1 VSDRVDLLVIGG
13 GVAGTAAAA
22 EAARLGASV
31 ILVEKGERLGGS
43 GVLSA
48 GILWTA
54 PDRETLGR
62 VCPHGDPELGGALVD
77 GFDPAV
83 ERVRAEG
90 VEVSER
96 WSGQMGFGVA
106 HRIDIHGLLHAWRGR
121 IEAAGTIDFETAA
134 VEPIVEDGAVRGA
147 HVRGPGGTETIHAG
161 AVVLATGGFQGDADL
176 RRRLIGPGADEM
188 LVRSNQHSAGDG
200 LRIGLAAG
208 AGRSGALDSFY
219 GHLLPSPLRSF
230 GPDDYL
236 PLTQYHSKACVLV
249 NRFGRRFVDES
260 HGDEVSNQ
268 ALLRQ
273 PGARGVLLCDERVR
287 MTHAVGPPYPHGQEV
302 DRLALARDAGAR
314 IARADSLDEL
324 VEQVAEWEV
333 NGRRLRTT
341 LARYEAAARGA
352 PDDDDVPM
360 PAEPNP
366 LREPPFHA
374 VEVQPSITF
383 TFGGLRA
390 DRDGRALDAEG
401 APVPGLFVAGADM
414 GGLQETGYVG
424 GLILGLVFGP
434 RAAAAALGA
443 GEPRPTEV
451 VARG

>member
-1 VSDRVDLLVIGG
+1 VSVDLLVIGG

-22 EAARLGASV
+22 EATRLGASV
-31 ILVEKGERLGGS
+31 ILVEKGEGLGGS
-43 GVLSA
+43 GALSA

-106 HRIDIHGLLHAWRGR
+106 HRIDIHALLEAWRGR
-121 IEAAGTIDFETAA
+121 IEAAGTIAFETAA

-147 HVRGPGGTETIHAG
+147 RVRGPGGTNAIHAG

-176 RRRLIGPGADEM
+176 RRRLIGPGAERM
-188 LVRSNQHSAGDG
+188 LLRSNPHSAGDG

-208 AGRSGALDSFY
+208 AGPSSALDSFY

-260 HGDEVSNQ
+260 RGDEVSNQ
-268 ALLRQ
+268 ALLRER
-273 PGARGVLLCDERVR
+273 GARGVLLCDELVR
-287 MTHAVGPPYPHGQEV
+287 TTYAVGAPYPHGQVV
-302 DRLALARDAGAR
+302 DRLALAREAGAR
-314 IARADSLDEL
+314 VAQADSLDEL
-324 VEQVAEWEV
+324 VERVAEWDT

-341 LARYEAAARGA
+341 LARYDSAAAGGVA
-352 PDDDDVPM
+352 DGDAPM
-360 PAEPNP
+360 PAEPLP

-374 VEVQPSITF
+374 VEVQPAITF

-443 GEPRPTEV
+443 GEPRPEEAI
-451 VARG
+451 ARG